1 MDRRIYSTSL
11 WIAASLL
18 AAACSKDPAGTDTAG
33 ETASSSSGGV
43 STVDPTTGKPGTEG
57 TTVATTS
64 ESTGAPTTSTATSE
78 PLTTTEPATTS
89 GTTEASTSIGTEAT
103 TGGGVPMPVD
113 CGGKIYACGDA
124 IDNDMDGK
132 IDGGDPECTSPCD
145 DTESSFQTNLPG
157 QNKDCNA
164 DCYWDGDSGQG
175 NDGCSWNLQCDPSN
189 PGADVGC
196 AYDPNKKDCAAMQPD
211 MCIMLCAQLAPNGCD
226 CFGCCDVTTP
236 NGVIEVYLGGNPDC
250 ALNNL
255 DACNTCTKQPG
266 CSNDCHPEKCELCFG
281 QDQLP
286 DGCMEAG
293 CDNKQPCM
301 VDQNGNSDCPEGSFC
316 STGCCQ
322 AIIPK

>member
-1 MDRRIYSTSL
+1 M
-11 WIAASLL
+11 WMAASLL
-18 AAACSKDPAGTDTAG
+18 AVACSKDPAGTDSTG
-33 ETASSSSGGV
+33 ETAGSSSG
-43 STVDPTTGKPGTEG
+43 SATTVEPTTGKPDG
-57 TTVATTS
+57 TT
-64 ESTGAPTTSTATSE
+64 TAG
-78 PLTTTEPATTS
+78 ATTS
-89 GTTEASTSIGTEAT
+89 GTTTAGSTSGSSGEPQTTTDSGSTGSTGANTSIGTEAT

-322 AIIPK
+322 AIIPQ